1 MELKR
6 PSFSGSTLKM
16 IALVIMFIDHIGAV
30 IVQRTMAMEG
40 FNHDFWSSLYWP
52 IRYVGRLAFPIF
64 CFLLVEGFV
73 HTSNVKKYLKG
84 MLLFALISEIP
95 FNLGIAGTLFSL
107 EYQNVF
113 WELALGIMAMLSLEM
128 IEKKKSNYWIQVVL
142 RIAVIIVF
150 AGIAEVLNFDY
161 GMYGIISIV
170 ALYAFREKRLMQ
182 LLIGAVSF
190 YWEPVAPLAFLLIAL
205 YNGKRGRNIKYA
217 FYIFYPTHLLV
228 LYAIARIIGCRY

>member
-6 PSFSGSTLKM
+6 PSYSGSTLKM